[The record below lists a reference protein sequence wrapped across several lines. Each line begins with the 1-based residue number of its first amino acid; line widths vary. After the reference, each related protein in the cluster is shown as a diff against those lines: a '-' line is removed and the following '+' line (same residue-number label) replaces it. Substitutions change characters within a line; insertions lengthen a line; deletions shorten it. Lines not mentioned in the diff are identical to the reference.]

1 MSTTRYRQRAAPTL
15 AAAAALLLP
24 TLALSPAFGQGF
36 QVEDSTIDGMQKAI
50 QSGQVTC
57 QGVVQAYLNRVKAYN
72 GMCTA
77 LVTADGKPIAP
88 VKGRILAGKPVTYP
102 TQTVAASTF
111 LPNLADYK
119 GPPIEFGRMEPTVSD
134 PSVPQQF
141 GMRVGMAN
149 AGQLNALETLNIRG
163 ERSVTCK
170 GNFDA
175 PASSGSLP
183 KDAPAGCE
191 EFRKQPDAL
200 EYAAQLDKQYGRNP
214 DLKKMPMYCVVFA
227 WKNWY
232 DAKDMRATGGNDVN
246 FAMDAPKLD
255 SPDVADLRAKGA
267 ISFAVAN
274 AARAASS
281 SEGTEKSKSVFL
293 GNTLAYAA
301 WGGQPCNPYDTER
314 VARGSSSGSGVAVS
328 ASLAACS
335 ICEQTG
341 GSCKGPASRNNIVNV
356 LTTKGILGDGG
367 YGYKNIGDRAGI
379 HCRTLADA
387 VKVLD
392 AAKGFDTHDIYSA
405 LPMNTIPK
413 QPYTSFLVSNEQVA
427 SKPLKGMRI
436 AIAREFMVKFTKN
449 DTAISDQTDKEIKA
463 VLRDELGAELIETV
477 DPKYADDA
485 SVPNVKYTFEDALA
499 EILPSNVPEYFWQ
512 KTADGKLEFAVA
524 GWDVTSPEYLVALS
538 RHKAPLSPKLNLRRV
553 FKSASQSEG
562 PLGWNRYLA
571 DRGDARVM
579 DWKAFVA
586 NSKFDSDSA
595 RAGAVNSA
603 NVKDARVAPDDISYL
618 KMHTVLQLVILKVM
632 HENGIDAFVNPENT
646 LPHFKLGQASEPVVD
661 NREPNGF
668 GQAFT
673 AMAGTPEITV
683 PAGYN
688 QVVYEPSFMLGA
700 NDTKYELVT
709 GKVESKL
716 PHPMPISLTFWAGP
730 GDEPVLIKAASAYES
745 ATHHRVPPPAFGA
758 VEGKIRTTSLQ

>member
-1 MSTTRYRQRAAPTL
+1 MSTTHRLRGTSTL
-15 AAAAALLLP
+15 AAAVALLVP
-24 TLALSPAFGQGF
+24 TLALAQAFR
-36 QVEDSTIDGMQKAI
+36 VEESTIDGMQKAI
-50 QSGQVTC
+50 QDGRITC
-57 QGVVQAYLNRVKAYN
+57 QGVVQAYLDRVRAYN
-72 GMCTA
+72 GSCTA
-77 LVTADGKPIAP
+77 LVTADGKPISP
-88 VKGRILAGKPVTYP
+88 VRGRILAGKTVTYP

-111 LPNLADYK
+111 LPNLSEYK

-134 PSVPQQF
+134 SSVQQQW
-141 GMRVGMAN
+141 GMRVGLPH
-149 AGQLNALETLNIRG
+149 AGGVNALETLNIRG

-170 GNFDA
+170 GKLDA
-175 PASSGSLP
+175 PPSSGPLP

-214 DLKKMPMYCVVFA
+214 DLKKLPMYCVVFA

-246 FAMDAPKLD
+246 FAMDAPRFD

-274 AARAASS
+274 AARASS
-281 SEGTEKSKSVFL
+281 TADGAEKAKSVFL

-328 ASLAACS
+328 ANLAACS

-341 GSCKGPASRNNIVNV
+341 GSCKGPASRNGIVNI

-367 YGYKNIGDRAGI
+367 YGYQHIGDRAGI
-379 HCRTLADA
+379 HCRTMADA

-392 AAKGFDTHDIYSA
+392 AAKGFETKDIYSA

-413 QPYTSFLVSNEQVA
+413 EPYASFLVTEAQVA
-427 SKPLKGMRI
+427 SKPLKGLRI
-436 AIAREFMVKFTKN
+436 AMAREFMVKHTKN
-449 DTAISDQTDKEIKA
+449 DAAISDQTDREMKA
-463 VLRDELGAELIETV
+463 VLRDKLGAELIETV
-477 DPKYADDA
+477 DAKYADDP
-485 SVPNVKYTFEDALA
+485 SVPNVKYTFADALA
-499 EILPSNVPEYFWQ
+499 EILPINVPEYFWQ
-512 KTADGKLEFAVA
+512 KTDDGKLEFAVP

-538 RHKAPLSPKLNLRRV
+538 RRKAPLSPKLNLRRV
-553 FKSASQSEG
+553 FKSASQTEG

-571 DRGDARVM
+571 DRGDARIK
-579 DWKAFVA
+579 DWKAWVA
-586 NSKFDSDSA
+586 NAKFDSDA
-595 RAGAVNSA
+595 GRAGAMNSA
-603 NVKDARVAPDDISYL
+603 NVKDARVKADEISYI

-646 LPHFKLGQASEPVVD
+646 LPHFKLGQASEPVAD
-661 NREPNGF
+661 NRESNGF

-683 PAGYN
+683 PAGFN
-688 QVVYEPSFMLGA
+688 QIVYEPSFTLSA
-700 NDTKYELVT
+700 DKTKYELTT
-709 GKVESKL
+709 GTVQSKL
-716 PHPMPISLTFWAGP
+716 PHPMPVSLSFWAGP
-730 GDEPVLIKAASAYES
+730 GDEPVLIQMASAYEA
-745 ATHHRVPPPAFGA
+745 ATHHRLPPPAFGPVDA
-758 VEGKIRTTSLQ
+758 KFRTTSLR

>member
-1 MSTTRYRQRAAPTL
+1 MATKYRMPAL
-15 AAAAALLLP
+15 AALLLP
-24 TLALSPAFGQGF
+24 ALALGQEF
-36 QVEDSTIDGMQKAI
+36 RIEESTIDGMQKAI
-50 QSGQVTC
+50 KDGRITC
-57 QGVVQAYLNRVKAYN
+57 QGVVQAYLDRVRAYN

-88 VKGRILAGKPVTYP
+88 ARGRTLAGKPVTYP
-102 TQTVAASTF
+102 LQTVAASTF
-111 LPNLADYK
+111 LPNLSEYK
-119 GPPIEFGRMEPTVSD
+119 GPPIEFGRMETTVSD
-134 PSVPQQF
+134 PSVQQQW

-149 AGQLNALETLNIRG
+149 AGQVNALETLNIRG

-170 GNFDA
+170 GKLDA
-175 PASSGSLP
+175 PPSSGPLP

-232 DAKDMRATGGNDVN
+232 DAKDMRATGGNDVK
-246 FAMDAPKLD
+246 FAMDAPTAD

-274 AARAASS
+274 AARASNGG
-281 SEGTEKSKSVFL
+281 EGPEKAKSVFI

-328 ASLAACS
+328 ANFSACS

-341 GSCKGPASRNNIVNV
+341 GSCKGPASRNGIVNI

-367 YGYKNIGDRAGI
+367 YGYKHIGDRAGI
-379 HCRTLADA
+379 HCRTVADA

-392 AAKGFDTHDIYSA
+392 AAKGFDTHDIYSS

-413 QPYTSFLVSNEQVA
+413 EPYTSFLVSDAQVA
-427 SKPLKGMRI
+427 SKPLEGMRI
-436 AIAREFMVKFTKN
+436 AMAREFMVKHTKN
-449 DTAISDQTDKEIKA
+449 DIAISDQTDKEIKA
-463 VLRDELGAELIETV
+463 VLRDKLGAELVETV
-477 DPKYADDA
+477 DAKYTDDP
-485 SVPNVKYTFEDALA
+485 SVPNVTYTFSDALA
-499 EILPSNVPEYFWQ
+499 EILPINVPEYFWQ
-512 KTADGKLEFAVA
+512 KGADGKLEFAVP
-524 GWDVTSPEYLVALS
+524 GWDVTSPEYLTALS
-538 RHKAPLSPKLNLRRV
+538 RRKAPLSPKLNLRRV
-553 FKSASQSEG
+553 FKSATQTEG
-562 PLGWNRYLA
+562 SLGWDVYLA
-571 DRGDARVM
+571 DRGDARVK
-579 DWKAFVA
+579 DWKSWVA
-586 NSKFDSDSA
+586 NAKFDSDA
-595 RAGAVNSA
+595 GRANAMNAA
-603 NVKDARVAPDDISYL
+603 NTKDVRVKPDDISYL

-632 HENGIDAFVNPENT
+632 HENRIDAFVNPENT
-646 LPHFKLGQASEPVVD
+646 LPHFKLGQASEPSVD
-661 NREPNGF
+661 NRDPNGF

-683 PAGYN
+683 PAGFN
-688 QVVYEPSFMLGA
+688 QVVYEPAFALNA
-700 NDTKYELVT
+700 DKTKYETVT
-709 GKVESKL
+709 GTVPSKL

-745 ATHHRVPPPAFGA
+745 ATHHRKPPPSFGP
-758 VEGKIRTTSLQ
+758 VRLTDKST